1 MISTKLAVQSCFHYV
16 PALMEIST
24 HIRAFA
30 ALFSSVL
37 VLFIALGSGSAH
49 AFFWEGDGLCGQS
62 ESWHKTNTP
71 AISWISST
79 DLEEVVED
87 ATPCSDPEAPLNEA
101 DFSVCF
107 KDAGA
112 PMSTLPEAIA
122 EMQSERATA
131 HIAQMAMGLANRI
144 HAENA
149 PRSET
154 PEPRAELPRYALVKP
169 PTQECASYEIEC
181 ESAPSPLIL
190 ISLELQP
197 PVQIESRPEVH
208 FAAPLSVKREGP
220 MSPHNGPAFIWTYQ
234 TPPTPPPN
242 A

>member
-1 MISTKLAVQSCFHYV
+1 MVIST
-16 PALMEIST
+16 P
-24 HIRAFA
+24 IRAFA
-30 ALFSSVL
+30 ALLSSVL
-37 VLFIALGSGSAH
+37 VLFIALGSADAH
-49 AFFWEGDGLCGQS
+49 ALFWEGESVCGQS
-62 ESWHKTNTP
+62 ESWPKTAIGP
-71 AISWISST
+71 AISWVSSN
-79 DLEEVVED
+79 DIEAVVED
-87 ATPCSDPEAPLNEA
+87 VTPCADPTVPMNEG
-101 DFSVCF
+101 DYSVCF

-131 HIAQMAMGLANRI
+131 HIAQMAMGLADLV
-144 HAENA
+144 HAQDS

-154 PEPRAELPRYALVKP
+154 PEPRAELPRYALIRP
-169 PTQECASYEIEC
+169 PLQECASYEVEC

-197 PVQIESRPEVH
+197 PVQFESRPEVH
-208 FAAPLSVKREGP
+208 FAAPLSLKREGP
-220 MSPHNGPAFIWTYQ
+220 MSPHDGPAFIWTYQ